1 MREDL
6 VAKLRKIIVN
16 DLFVEI
22 AENDIGLDDGLRTVV
37 GLDSVGFVELRV
49 LCEQR
54 FNVEINDNDYTPENF
69 TSIRLLATL
78 IDRLQ
83 GRGIGANARQLRLCS
98 PRLRVADSEKFT
110 VRQPQKNCR
119 LALKRRGGGNT
130 LP

>member
-54 FNVEINDNDYTPENF
+54 SNVEINDNDYTPENF

-83 GRGIGANARQLRLCS
+83 A
-98 PRLRVADSEKFT
+98 
-110 VRQPQKNCR
+110 QK
-119 LALKRRGGGNT
+119 AAV
-130 LP
+130 

>member
-49 LCEQR
+49 LFEQR

-83 GRGIGANARQLRLCS
+83 A
-98 PRLRVADSEKFT
+98 
-110 VRQPQKNCR
+110 QK
-119 LALKRRGGGNT
+119 AAV
-130 LP
+130 